1 MTELYALGIGFCA
14 GGISGILYVGIA
26 KNGIVDLTRRINM
39 QTNMI
44 RTLIRELNYM
54 PEDLDE
60 LVKHANATRRLKA
73 IK

>member
-26 KNGIVDLTRRINM
+26 KNGVVDLTRRINM
-39 QTNMI
+39 QSNMI
-44 RTLIRELNYM
+44 RTLICELNYV
-54 PEDLDE
+54 PEELDS
-60 LVKHANATRRLKA
+60 LKHANATRRLKA

>member
-26 KNGIVDLTRRINM
+26 KNGVVDLTRRINM
-39 QTNMI
+39 QSNMI
-44 RTLIRELNYM
+44 RTLICELNYV
-54 PEDLDE
+54 PGDLDNS
-60 LVKHANATRRLKA
+60 VRHAKATRPLKA

>member
-26 KNGIVDLTRRINM
+26 KNGVVDLTRRINM
-39 QTNMI
+39 QSNMI
-44 RTLIRELNYM
+44 RTLIRELNYL
-54 PEDLDE
+54 PEE
-60 LVKHANATRRLKA
+60 PKSSKHAKTTRRLKS